1 METTNKRRDFLKTA
15 MLGLVAVPAAMSV
28 LGSRAWAQA
37 AKLVDA
43 ATDPVAKALKYVADA
58 SKAPER
64 KTAKQGTA
72 PDKQFCDNCSLY
84 TKQADVGGKAA
95 GKCTMIQ
102 GGLVEAKGW
111 CTSWAK
117 KG

>member
-1 METTNKRRDFLKTA
+1 MKVSNERRNFLKTA
-15 MLGLVAVPAAMSV
+15 MLGLVAVPAVLSG

-58 SKAPER
+58 TKAPDR
-64 KTAKQGTA
+64 KAAKQGVA
-72 PDKQFCDNCSLY
+72 ADKQFCDNCSLY
-84 TKQADVGGKAA
+84 IKQPDLAGKAV

-111 CTSWAK
+111 CASWAK